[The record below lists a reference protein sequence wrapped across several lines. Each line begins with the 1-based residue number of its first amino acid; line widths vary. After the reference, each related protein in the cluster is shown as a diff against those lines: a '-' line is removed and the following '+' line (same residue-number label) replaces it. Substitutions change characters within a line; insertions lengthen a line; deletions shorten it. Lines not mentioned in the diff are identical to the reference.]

1 MKGYRWPAC
10 DGLRPLRWQRLRF
23 EEIKMT
29 SAVLSQRVIPR
40 SRVSSILLVVGAA
53 ALTALAAQ
61 WEIHLPFTPVP
72 ITGQTFAV
80 LLTGA
85 ALGATLGAA
94 GQAVYVVAGALG
106 LPVYAGGASG
116 WAAASAAGTSG
127 YLIGFIVAA
136 GVVGY
141 MAERRQDRS
150 FPTMFTAF
158 IAGSFIIY
166 VFGVAGL
173 MILFDMSLSE
183 AVVAGVVPFV
193 LGDLIKAAAA
203 GLLLPGAWRLVG
215 EYPRP

>member
-1 MKGYRWPAC
+1 
-10 DGLRPLRWQRLRF
+10 
-23 EEIKMT
+23 MT
-29 SAVLSQRVIPR
+29 SAVLVQRVVPR
-40 SRVSSILLVVGAA
+40 SRVNSVLLVIGAA
-53 ALTALAAQ
+53 ALTALAAR

-72 ITGQTFAV
+72 VTGQTFAV

-85 ALGATLGAA
+85 ALGMTLGAA

-116 WAAASAAGTSG
+116 WDTASAQGSAG
-127 YLIGFIVAA
+127 YLIGFIFAA
-136 GVVGY
+136 GLVGF
-141 MAERRQDRS
+141 MAERRQDRT

-166 VFGVAGL
+166 AFGVAGL
-173 MILFDMSLSE
+173 MILLDMTFTE

-193 LGDLIKAAAA
+193 LGDIIKAAAA
-203 GLLLPGAWRLVG
+203 GLLLPGAWKLLG

>member
-1 MKGYRWPAC
+1 
-10 DGLRPLRWQRLRF
+10 
-23 EEIKMT
+23 MT
-29 SAVLSQRVIPR
+29 SAVIAQRVVPR
-40 SRVSSILLVVGAA
+40 SRVNSVLLVIGAA

-72 ITGQTFAV
+72 VTGQTLAV

-85 ALGATLGAA
+85 ALGMTLGAA
-94 GQAVYVVAGALG
+94 GQAVYVVAGAVG

-116 WAAASAAGTSG
+116 WETASAQGSAG
-127 YLIGFIVAA
+127 YLIGFIFAA
-136 GVVGY
+136 GFVGF
-141 MAERRQDRS
+141 MAQRRQDRT

-166 VFGVAGL
+166 AFGVAGL
-173 MILFDMSLSE
+173 MILLDMTFTE

-193 LGDLIKAAAA
+193 LGDIIKASAA

>member
-1 MKGYRWPAC
+1 
-10 DGLRPLRWQRLRF
+10 
-23 EEIKMT
+23 MT
-29 SAVLSQRVIPR
+29 TAAVISQRVLPR
-40 SRVSSILLVVGAA
+40 TRVTSVVLVIGAA

-85 ALGATLGAA
+85 ALGMTLGAA
-94 GQAVYVVAGALG
+94 GQLVYVVAGAFG
-106 LPVYAGGASG
+106 LPVYAGGTGG
-116 WAAASAAGTSG
+116 WDAAQAGGTSG

-136 GVVGY
+136 GVVGF
-141 MAERRQDRS
+141 MAERRQDRT

-158 IAGSFIIY
+158 ILGSFIIY
-166 VFGVAGL
+166 FFGVIGL
-173 MILFDMSLSE
+173 MIIFDMTVTE
-183 AVVAGVVPFV
+183 AIVAGVVPFV
-193 LGDLIKAAAA
+193 IGDLIKAAAA

>member
-1 MKGYRWPAC
+1 
-10 DGLRPLRWQRLRF
+10 
-23 EEIKMT
+23 MT

-40 SRVSSILLVVGAA
+40 SRTSSVLLVIGAA

-61 WEIHLPFTPVP
+61 WKISLPFTPVP

-85 ALGATLGAA
+85 ALGAALGAA
-94 GQAVYVVAGALG
+94 GQAVYVAAGALG
-106 LPVYAGGASG
+106 LPVYSGGASG
-116 WAAASAAGTSG
+116 WDTASAAGTSG

-136 GVVGY
+136 GLVGHL
-141 MAERRQDRS
+141 AERRQDRT

-166 VFGVAGL
+166 AFGVAGL
-173 MILFDMSLSE
+173 MILLDMTLSE
-183 AVVAGVVPFV
+183 AVLAGVVPFI
-193 LGDLIKAAAA
+193 LGDIIKATAA
-203 GLLLPGAWRLVG
+203 GLLLPAAWKMVG